1 MKKRIFILILMF
13 FSAFFLIS
21 CKNSKKFE
29 DNFSEITKIYFQGEN
44 RENNSICSICVGKRE
59 EPYRVDG
66 IHNPVCDFSLLSLYS
81 CEFYGDSVYVDIFVN
96 NEKTVF
102 ELFYNPISNVY
113 INDLGFALSED
124 DEIFIVFDGDAINLI
139 NKSDCFVV
147 DYKEAIKISTEL
159 LSDKITALYKNN
171 VFMGECYLK
180 VLSNKTDDS
189 IFWLFSLQTRA
200 GETFNI
206 VISVDTGQVVA
217 EN

>member
-1 MKKRIFILILMF
+1 M
-13 FSAFFLIS
+13 
-21 CKNSKKFE
+21 
-29 DNFSEITKIYFQGEN
+29 
-44 RENNSICSICVGKRE
+44 
-59 EPYRVDG
+59 
-66 IHNPVCDFSLLSLYS
+66 
-81 CEFYGDSVYVDIFVN
+81 
-96 NEKTVF
+96 
-102 ELFYNPISNVY
+102 Y

-124 DEIFIVFDGDAINLI
+124 DEIFIVFDGDTISLI

-206 VISVDTGQVVA
+206 VISVDTGQVVT